1 MYNLLIDTAC
11 IDSLYKMHII
21 EYKLEVIIKKSCK
34 NTAAHSAEYIY
45 SSCRAYLLY
54 SPVKNLWVNLFKCSA
69 DTVHILRK
77 RVLKYSV
84 VTDTVI
90 CDIDTLY
97 RRKTVLYQRL

>member
-54 SPVKNLWVNLFKCSA
+54 SPVKSLRVDFLKRSA
-69 DTVHILRK
+69 DTIHILRE
-77 RVLKYSV
+77 RVLKHSV

-97 RRKTVLYQRL
+97 RCKTVLYQRL